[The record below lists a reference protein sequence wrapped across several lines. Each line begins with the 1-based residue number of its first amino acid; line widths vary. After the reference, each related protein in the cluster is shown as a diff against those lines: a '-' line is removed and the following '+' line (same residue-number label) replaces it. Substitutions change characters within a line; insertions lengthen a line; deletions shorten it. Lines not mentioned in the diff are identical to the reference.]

1 MDTHLFNI
9 SLSKAGQRS
18 EIVVKSCENINMHKQ
33 EN

>member
-1 MDTHLFNI
+1 MDTQPFII

-18 EIVVKSCENINMHKQ
+18 EIVVKSCGNINMHKQ